1 MASLY
6 TSCPRPR
13 TSACAARARQGEI
26 GKIWRVFANFEL
38 ANPLPRQKACLAGT
52 AGRGEESSLHE
63 EGSEMFARFI
73 AAVTVALALSAPA
86 WAADRKDLQ
95 VVRDVQK
102 QVLTYPQFSI
112 FDTVHMQIDSGIVT
126 LTGKVTMPYK
136 KNDLAKRVARID
148 GVHQVVNR
156 ITVLPVSGFDDELR
170 FRIARAIYGNSNFWN
185 YGSMANPPIHVIVE
199 NGHVTLDGVVNS
211 NTDRMLARSIASS
224 FGAFSVT
231 NDLKTDAEVEQELER
246 L

>member
-1 MASLY
+1 
-6 TSCPRPR
+6 
-13 TSACAARARQGEI
+13 
-26 GKIWRVFANFEL
+26 
-38 ANPLPRQKACLAGT
+38 
-52 AGRGEESSLHE
+52 
-63 EGSEMFARFI
+63 MFARFI
-73 AAVTVALALSAPA
+73 AAMVVVLAMSAPA
-86 WAADRKDLQ
+86 SAAADRKELQ
-95 VVRDVQK
+95 VAHDVSR

-112 FDTVHMQIDSGIVT
+112 FDSVHMQVDNDVVT

-136 KNDLAKRVARID
+136 KNDIEKRVAKID
-148 GVHQVVNR
+148 GVHQVVNK
-156 ITVLPVSGFDDELR
+156 ITVLPVSNFDDELR

-185 YGSMANPPIHVIVE
+185 YGSMANPPIHIIVE

-231 NDLKTDAEVEQELER
+231 NNLKTDAEVEQELEH

>member
-1 MASLY
+1 
-6 TSCPRPR
+6 
-13 TSACAARARQGEI
+13 
-26 GKIWRVFANFEL
+26 
-38 ANPLPRQKACLAGT
+38 
-52 AGRGEESSLHE
+52 
-63 EGSEMFARFI
+63 MFARII
-73 AAVTVALALSAPA
+73 AAVTVVFALSAPA

-112 FDTVHMQIDSGIVT
+112 FDTVHMQIDEGVVT
-126 LTGKVTMPYK
+126 LLGKVTMPYK
-136 KNDLAKRVARID
+136 KNDLEKRVAKID
-148 GVHQVVNR
+148 GVHQVINK
-156 ITVLPVSGFDDELR
+156 ITVLPVSSFDDELR

-185 YGSMANPPIHVIVE
+185 YGSMVNPPIHVIVE

-231 NDLKTDAEVEQELER
+231 NNLKTDAEVEQELER
-246 L
+246 LWLQVVRWFGFRWFAGNAPNELAIER

>member
-1 MASLY
+1 VSPAQKQAESGLFSRISSWQLPCLVRKRASPENPAEA
-6 TSCPRPR
+6 SHVMQR
-13 TSACAARARQGEI
+13 RAR
-26 GKIWRVFANFEL
+26 K
-38 ANPLPRQKACLAGT
+38 
-52 AGRGEESSLHE
+52 
-63 EGSEMFARFI
+63 MFARFI
-73 AAVTVALALSAPA
+73 AAVTVVLALSAPA

-112 FDTVHMQIDSGIVT
+112 FDTVHMQIDSGVVT

-136 KNDLAKRVARID
+136 RNDLEKRVAKID
-148 GVHQVVNR
+148 GVHQVVNK

-185 YGSMANPPIHVIVE
+185 YGSMVNPPIHIIVE

>member
-1 MASLY
+1 
-6 TSCPRPR
+6 
-13 TSACAARARQGEI
+13 
-26 GKIWRVFANFEL
+26 
-38 ANPLPRQKACLAGT
+38 
-52 AGRGEESSLHE
+52 
-63 EGSEMFARFI
+63 MFAKFI
-73 AAVTVALALSAPA
+73 AALTVVLALSAPA
-86 WAADRKDLQ
+86 WAADRKELQ
-95 VVRDVQK
+95 DVRDVQK

-112 FDTVHMQIDSGIVT
+112 FDAVHMQVDNGTVL

-136 KNDLAKRVARID
+136 KNDIEKRVARID
-148 GVHQVVNR
+148 GVHQVVNN
-156 ITVLPVSGFDDELR
+156 ITVLPVSQFDDELR

-231 NDLKTDAEVEQELER
+231 NDLKTDAEAQAELEH

>member
-1 MASLY
+1 
-6 TSCPRPR
+6 
-13 TSACAARARQGEI
+13 
-26 GKIWRVFANFEL
+26 
-38 ANPLPRQKACLAGT
+38 
-52 AGRGEESSLHE
+52 
-63 EGSEMFARFI
+63 MFARFI
-73 AAVTVALALSAPA
+73 AAMVVVLAMSAPA

-95 VVRDVQK
+95 VANDVSR

-112 FDTVHMQIDSGIVT
+112 FDSVHMQVDDGIVT

-136 KNDLAKRVARID
+136 KTDIEKRVARID
-148 GVHQVVNR
+148 GVREVANK
-156 ITVLPVSGFDDELR
+156 ITVLPVSSFDDELR

-231 NDLKTDAEVEQELER
+231 NDLKTDAEVEQELEH

>member
-1 MASLY
+1 ML
-6 TSCPRPR
+6 
-13 TSACAARARQGEI
+13 
-26 GKIWRVFANFEL
+26 
-38 ANPLPRQKACLAGT
+38 
-52 AGRGEESSLHE
+52 
-63 EGSEMFARFI
+63 ARFV
-73 AAVTVALALSAPA
+73 AAVTVVLAVSAPA

-95 VVRDVQK
+95 VARDVQK
-102 QVLTYPQFSI
+102 QVLTYPQFSV
-112 FDTVHMQIDSGIVT
+112 FDAVHLQIDEGIVT

-136 KNDLAKRVARID
+136 KNDLEKRVAKID

-170 FRIARAIYGNSNFWN
+170 FRIARAIYGNSSFWN
-185 YGSMANPPIHVIVE
+185 YGSMANPPIHIIVE

-231 NDLKTDAEVEQELER
+231 NDLKTDAEAEQELEK